1 MAPSVTRYAVPASF
15 FGIVLGIVG
24 LGNLWRRATQVWGA
38 PPIVAESVMA
48 LGVVVWG
55 ILVGMFVWK
64 WLFNR
69 AQVIGEARHPV
80 QCCFIGLGGVS
91 TMLVAG
97 AVLPYQH
104 AVAEG
109 LFWIGAIFTLGFGVW
124 RSGLL
129 WRGGREETT
138 NTAVLYLPTV
148 AGSFVGATTLAAF
161 GYDPEWSQLAF
172 GAGVLSWLAIESVL
186 LHRLL
191 CAPTLAVALR
201 PTLGIQLAPPTVGAV
216 SYLSITSGAP
226 DVAAHAML
234 GYGLLQALI
243 LLRNWNWFAEQSF
256 VPGYWGFSFG
266 LTALAL
272 APLIMI
278 SRGDHGAIA
287 TLAPV
292 LFFVGNLGIACLTW
306 GTIRLAFNGG
316 LIAAIKVNPLHASEQ
331 KSA

>member
-1 MAPSVTRYAVPASF
+1 M
-15 FGIVLGIVG
+15 VLGIVG
-24 LGNLWRRATQVWGA
+24 LGNVWRRAAQVWEM
-38 PPIVAESVMA
+38 PHIVAESLMA
-48 LGVVVWG
+48 VGIAVWG
-55 ILVGMFVWK
+55 VLVVMFVGK

-69 AQVIGEARHPV
+69 TQAVAEARHPV
-80 QCCFIGLGGVS
+80 QCCFIGLAGVS

-97 AVLPYQH
+97 AVLPYQRPL
-104 AVAEG
+104 AEG
-109 LFWIGAIFTLGFGVW
+109 IFWIGALFTLGFGVW

-129 WRGGREETT
+129 WQGGREETT

-148 AGSFVGATTLAAF
+148 GGGFVAATTLAAF
-161 GYDPEWSQLAF
+161 GYDAGWSQLAF
-172 GAGVLSWLAIESVL
+172 GAGAFSWLAIESVL

-216 SYLSITSGAP
+216 SYLSITSGVP

-243 LLRNWNWFAEQSF
+243 LLRDRRWLAEQSF

-278 SRGDHGAIA
+278 SRGDRGAVA
-287 TLAPV
+287 TLAPL
-292 LFFVGNLGIACLTW
+292 LFLVANVGIARLFWGTVRLALNGNL
-306 GTIRLAFNGG
+306 LA
-316 LIAAIKVNPLHASEQ
+316 AMKAVPPTVPAEH